1 MKHLHIFIYIGAL
14 LAVLSLASC
23 SGCSDTKAEEKP
35 KMESVILSR
44 IRQKADLVTT
54 EVRVRKLAIYDS
66 SKHEKFEL
74 KDPRTWKYGERKC
87 IVPVDVTIKYGYDLR
102 DLTIDDVKLTDDS
115 TAVVI
120 LLPEP
125 KVIDSGYEA
134 KVEEGQVVRMS
145 SGMRDRISHE
155 EVDQLMDILNELRSR
170 GVSCIYISHKLDE
183 VYRICDRVM
192 VLRDGQSIRVH
203 DIQEVDEQTLIE
215 EMVGRKI
222 ENLYPKVSVPIG
234 DVVMKVEHLS
244 VPHPTIKNRNIVEDI
259 SFSVRKGEIL
269 GIGGLVGAGRSE
281 ILGAIFGQ
289 ITKGVTKTVEIEG
302 KSVQISG
309 PPDAIDHGIG
319 FVTEERKLNGFVWML
334 SIRDN
339 MYLPSLKEIPT
350 KGGIMIDAKEEN
362 KRTTYMFDR
371 LKIKAPSIH
380 TIVNTLSG
388 GNQQKVVLSKWLL
401 KSPKI
406 LFVDEP
412 TKGVDVGAKA
422 EIYSLMGEL
431 VKSGISIV
439 MVSSDMPELLAMS
452 DRVLVISSG
461 HITGEFDREHLSEEA
476 VMRAA
481 IK

>member
-155 EVDQLMDILNELRSR
+155 EVDQLMEQA
-170 GVSCIYISHKLDE
+170 
-183 VYRICDRVM
+183 YRAVM
-192 VLRDGQSIRVH
+192 KEDFS
-203 DIQEVDEQTLIE
+203 
-215 EMVGRKI
+215 EMVERDI
-222 ENLYPKVSVPIG
+222 EQNAKVVF
-234 DVVMKVEHLS
+234 EA
-244 VPHPTIKNRNIVEDI
+244 IV
-259 SFSVRKGEIL
+259 K
-269 GIGGLVGAGRSE
+269 GIGMKNVEVVVHKKDDWKLK
-281 ILGAIFGQ
+281 
-289 ITKGVTKTVEIEG
+289 TK
-302 KSVQISG
+302 
-309 PPDAIDHGIG
+309 
-319 FVTEERKLNGFVWML
+319 N
-334 SIRDN
+334 
-339 MYLPSLKEIPT
+339 
-350 KGGIMIDAKEEN
+350 
-362 KRTTYMFDR
+362 
-371 LKIKAPSIH
+371 
-380 TIVNTLSG
+380 
-388 GNQQKVVLSKWLL
+388 
-401 KSPKI
+401 
-406 LFVDEP
+406 
-412 TKGVDVGAKA
+412 
-422 EIYSLMGEL
+422 
-431 VKSGISIV
+431 
-439 MVSSDMPELLAMS
+439 
-452 DRVLVISSG
+452 
-461 HITGEFDREHLSEEA
+461 
-476 VMRAA
+476 
-481 IK
+481 